1 MMDCKDFREAMDLYL
16 DGELAEEAAAAADL
30 HLAECERCRMAC
42 ERLRA
47 LRTRLQEAVRVTP
60 VPATLEA
67 RIRAQ
72 LFPRWRTGW
81 AAALALLL
89 LAALLWAGLSP
100 AARGYAAGAME
111 SVAFRLDPPRLV
123 ELEGQ
128 LICRDCE
135 LKALY
140 GAGTMCLLKG
150 HRAAL
155 KTPDGKIWNL
165 MEGEHT
171 ELLLHEAS
179 LRGRSLHIRGR
190 LYRRAGCVE
199 VQSYRVLPAERTS

>member
-1 MMDCKDFREAMDLYL
+1 MMDCKEFREAMDLYL
-16 DGELAEEAAAAADL
+16 DGELAEEAVTAADL
-30 HLAECERCRMAC
+30 HLGECMRCRRAY
-42 ERLRA
+42 ERLRE
-47 LRTRLQEAVRVTP
+47 LRARLREAVRADSM
-60 VPATLEA
+60 PATLEA

-72 LFPRWRTGW
+72 LFPAWRTAW

-89 LAALLWAGLSP
+89 LAGLIWAGLNP
-100 AARGYAAGAME
+100 ATRGYAAGAME
-111 SVAFRLDPPRLV
+111 SVAFRLDPPRVV

-135 LKALY
+135 LKTLY

-155 KTPDGKIWNL
+155 KTADGKIWNL

-171 ELLLHEAS
+171 EALLHDES
-179 LRGRSLHIRGR
+179 FRGRSVHIRGK

-199 VQSYRVLPAERTS
+199 VQSYRVLPAERAS

>member
-1 MMDCKDFREAMDLYL
+1 MMDCKEFREAMDLYL
-16 DGELAEEAAAAADL
+16 DGELAEEAVAAADL
-30 HLAECERCRMAC
+30 HLGECMRCRRAH
-42 ERLRA
+42 ERLRE
-47 LRTRLQEAVRVTP
+47 LRRQLQGAVRVIP
-60 VPATLEA
+60 MPAALEA

-72 LFPRWRTGW
+72 LFPAWRMAW

-89 LAALLWAGLSP
+89 FTTLLWAGLNP

-111 SVAFRLDPPRLV
+111 AVAFRLDPPRVV

-135 LKALY
+135 LKTLY

-155 KTPDGKIWNL
+155 KTADGKIWNL
-165 MEGEHT
+165 MEGEHS
-171 ELLLHEAS
+171 EALLRDAS
-179 LRGRSLHIRGR
+179 LRGKAIRIHGK

-199 VQSYRVLPAERTS
+199 VESYRVLPAGRAS